1 MVAALTFPRLYQ
13 GFELSRQA
21 DGCRDTTISMYR
33 LAYRSVL
40 ANLPLEAVSDA
51 RNITPDHLLTW
62 AAAIRPLATATRD
75 QRIAKIKAL
84 FRWAHQN
91 SYLPSDPSVVLHRP
105 RKDWQPDPL
114 SIDDVERLLDVSGR
128 GRNGIRNRAIVS
140 LLLDSGIRSGEL
152 CGLKRA
158 DLVLK
163 SGQLTVL
170 GKGGKTRTVMVGKRT
185 RDAMWRYL
193 ATRDPDD
200 PSWLFV
206 TENNRAFQK
215 DTLYRLIANLGTEA
229 GIPRL
234 FPHRCRHTFALM
246 FLRGRGDPYT
256 LQYMLGHEDMS
267 VTRMYVKLAAQD
279 VRETYRSPLDAL
291 STQ

>member
-1 MVAALTFPRLYQ
+1 MSAALTFPQLFT

-21 DGCRDTTISMYR
+21 DGCRDTTLAMYR

-40 ANLPLEAVSDA
+40 ASLPVDVLSDA
-51 RNITPDHLLTW
+51 RNITHEHLLAW

-75 QRIAKIKAL
+75 QRIAKVKAI
-84 FRWAHQN
+84 FHWAHEN
-91 SYLPSDPSVVLHRP
+91 GYLDTDPSVVLHRP

-114 SIDDVERLLDVSGR
+114 SVEEVERLLEISAK

-152 CGLKRA
+152 CGLKRG

-163 SGQLTVL
+163 SGQLTVQ
-170 GKGGKTRTVMVGKRT
+170 GKGGKVRTVLVGRKT
-185 RDAMWRYL
+185 RDALWRYL

-200 PSWLFV
+200 RGALFV
-206 TENNRAFQK
+206 SENGRPFGK
-215 DTLYRLIANLGTEA
+215 DVLYRLIANLGREA
-229 GIPRL
+229 GIVRL
-234 FPHRCRHTFALM
+234 FPHRLRHTFAVLY
-246 FLRGRGDPYT
+246 LRNRGDPYT
-256 LQYMLGHEDMS
+256 LQYMLGHSDMT

-279 VRETYRSPLDAL
+279 VAETYRSPLDAL
-291 STQ
+291 NTQ